1 MSLIAMEILVLS
13 TIDIILTRMMNE
25 ALFAT
30 AVFED
35 MESALMEYN
44 LHPQEIERFKAITW
58 NRFVSM
64 TLEERRAFAAW
75 VNHPNGSKNPLG
87 MCEKNLAV
95 F

>member
-1 MSLIAMEILVLS
+1 MEILFSS

-25 ALFAT
+25 ALFAA

-35 MESALMEYN
+35 TETALMEYN
-44 LHPQEIERFKAITW
+44 LLPEEIERFKSITW

-75 VNHPNGSKNPLG
+75 VSHPNGSKNPLG
-87 MCEKNLAV
+87 DM
-95 F
+95 